1 VKQPAVYILASKP
14 NGTLYVGVTSDLPSR
29 IQAHRSGAV
38 EGFTRRF
45 EVDMLVYVELHESM
59 YDAIQREKRIKRW
72 NRAWKIRLI
81 EKENPLWNDLAEQA
95 F

>member
-1 VKQPAVYILASKP
+1 MRQPAVYILASKP

-38 EGFTRRF
+38 EGFSKRYEIDT
-45 EVDMLVYVELHESM
+45 LVYVELHETM

-81 EKENPLWNDLAEQA
+81 EEKNPEWSDLGEQA

>member
-1 VKQPAVYILASKP
+1 MKQPAVYILASKP
-14 NGTLYVGVTSDLPSR
+14 NGTLYVGVTSDLSSR
-29 IQAHRSGAV
+29 IQAHRSGLV
-38 EGFTRRF
+38 EGFSRRY
-45 EVDMLVYVELHESM
+45 EIDTLVYVELHETM

-81 EKENPLWNDLAEQA
+81 KEKNLLWSELAEQA